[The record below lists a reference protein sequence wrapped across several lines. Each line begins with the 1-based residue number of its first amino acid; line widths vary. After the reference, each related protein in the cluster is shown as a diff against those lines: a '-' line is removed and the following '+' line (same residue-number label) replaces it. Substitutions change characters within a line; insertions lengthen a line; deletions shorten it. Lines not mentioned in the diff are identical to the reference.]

1 MRLYT
6 KTGDDGTTGLIGGS
20 RVGKSDVVI
29 QAVGSLDELNACLGL
44 TRLSAD
50 AELSILLLRVQD
62 ALFACGAEVACPEDG
77 RLKKEAHLG
86 PLTAVLEASID
97 QQTANLAELR
107 NFILPGG
114 SLLASQLHW
123 ARTVCRRA
131 ERTLVELHQ
140 TQTVRSDVLQF
151 VNRLSDWLFVCARS
165 ANAAAGIEDVPW
177 REEVGA

>member
-20 RVGKSDVVI
+20 RVAKSDIVI

-44 TRLSAD
+44 VRLSAEE
-50 AELSILLLRVQD
+50 ELSGWLVRIQA
-62 ALFACGAEVACPEDG
+62 ALFSCGAEVACPEGG
-77 RLKKEAHLG
+77 RFKEEADLE
-86 PLTAVLEASID
+86 PLTAALEASID

-114 SLLASQLHW
+114 TLLAAQLHW

-131 ERTLVELHQ
+131 ERILVELNQ
-140 TQTVRSDVLQF
+140 THKVRSDVLKL

-165 ANAAAGIEDVPW
+165 ANAAVGVDDVPW
-177 REEVGA
+177 REEAGA